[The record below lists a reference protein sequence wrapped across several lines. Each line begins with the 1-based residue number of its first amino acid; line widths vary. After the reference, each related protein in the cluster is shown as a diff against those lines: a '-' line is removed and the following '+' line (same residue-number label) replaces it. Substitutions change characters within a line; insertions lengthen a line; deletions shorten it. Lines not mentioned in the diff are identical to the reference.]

1 MKFTVLPGD
10 RLTPQHLARWEEIHH
25 TNAAL
30 SSAYFH
36 PAFTQGVAAIRGD
49 VEVCVIERDGTAVG
63 FFPFQRGRWGTG
75 SPVGGIMSDYH
86 GPITAP
92 DVEVNPRDLLRGCG
106 LSVWGFDHL
115 LAQQPSFDPYITH
128 RAGSPVMDL
137 SSGFDAYVQRR
148 RTQGSQQISTIQR
161 KARKAEREVGPIR
174 YETHVTEPAI
184 FDRLVEWKRA
194 QYRETGVA
202 DVLGVKWTVALLHR
216 IWMTQTPGF
225 AGVMS
230 VLYIADQPVAAH
242 LGMRSKTAWHWWFPA
257 YGKELSAYS
266 PGLIL
271 LLRMAEA
278 APAMGLSR
286 IDLGKGDANY
296 KTSMMTHEEML
307 GEGRVEI
314 PSLATATR
322 HVWHTTESWVRRSPL
337 RHVAGLARPI
347 VRNLRRRASLR

>member
-1 MKFTVLPGD
+1 MKFSVQPID
-10 RLTPQHLARWEEIHH
+10 QLTPDHLSRWEAFHH
-25 TNAAL
+25 ANPTL

-36 PAFTQGVAAIRGD
+36 PAFTQAVAAVRRD
-49 VEVCVIERDGTAVG
+49 VEVCVIENAGTVVG
-63 FFPFQRGRWGTG
+63 FFPFQRGRWGFG

-92 DVEVNPRDLLRGCG
+92 GVTVNPRDLLCGCG
-106 LSVWGFDHL
+106 LSVWDFDHL
-115 LAQQPSFDPYITH
+115 LPQQQSFDPYITN
-128 RAGSPVMDL
+128 RVGSPVMDL
-137 SSGFDAYVQRR
+137 SSGFEAYVQRR
-148 RTQGSQQISTIQR
+148 RAEGSQQIPTIQR

-174 YETHVTEPAI
+174 YETHVTEPGI

-202 DVLGVKWTVALLHR
+202 DVLGVQWTVSLLHH
-216 IWMTQTPGF
+216 IWTTQTPGF
-225 AGVMS
+225 AGVLS
-230 VLYIADQPVAAH
+230 VLYFADQPVAVH
-242 LGMRSKTAWHWWFPA
+242 LGMRSATAWHWWFPA
-257 YGKELSAYS
+257 YGKEHSAYS

-278 APAMGLSR
+278 APTLGVTR

-314 PSLATATR
+314 PSLLTAAR
-322 HVWHTTESWVRRSPL
+322 HAWHTTESWIRCSPL

-347 VRNLRRRASLR
+347 VRSLRRRASLR